1 VVETGGGGGVGTC
14 GVTEGCEEIFPAGGI
29 RRGGPDRNIGKGYQ
43 CRGARGRGVGG
54 WQRGHQQV
62 VRPPMGAR

>member
-14 GVTEGCEEIFPAGGI
+14 GLREGCEEIFPAGGI

-43 CRGARGRGVGG
+43 WRLARGREVAG
-54 WQRGHQQV
+54 WQKEHQQV